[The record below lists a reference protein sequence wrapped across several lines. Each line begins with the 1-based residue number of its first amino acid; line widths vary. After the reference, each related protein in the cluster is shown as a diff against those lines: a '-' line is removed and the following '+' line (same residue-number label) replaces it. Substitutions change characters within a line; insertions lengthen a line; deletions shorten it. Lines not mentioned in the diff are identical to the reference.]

1 MQEYVMKW
9 LLATQM
15 KSRHSKK
22 DTEAGVVIPEYQ
34 PHRLSLIPAHGRS
47 YK

>member
-1 MQEYVMKW
+1 MKW
-9 LLATQM
+9 LLDTRM
-15 KSRHSKK
+15 KSRRSKK

-34 PHRLSLIPAHGRS
+34 PRLLSLIPAHGRS